1 MGITQIDVNKFVEY
15 CRTNLDLSAKHNAI
29 QYGSLGPCILDCIY
43 SLRAKYYKITVPV
56 VKRYGEEFM
65 RGNVYAPGYTLSDF
79 ISHIKNS
86 GGTRKFAENILQ
98 NKQVLSGRLK
108 SEICLEL
115 AKKLFEKGIE
125 TKEDFAS
132 FDQSEL
138 EQIMRQVKGVGNAAV
153 NYMFM
158 LSGDPNRCKPDV
170 HIHHCIK
177 DAIERDVSDQDCQ
190 TLFTKAVKVLKKDC
204 SQITVALLDGF
215 VWEKYR
221 V

>member
-1 MGITQIDVNKFVEY
+1 MGITKNDVNKFVDY
-15 CRTNLDLSAKHNAI
+15 CRTNLNLSAKHNAI
-29 QYGSLGPCILDCIY
+29 QYGSLGPCVLDCIY
-43 SLRAKYYKITVPV
+43 SLRTQYYTVTVPV
-56 VKRYGEEFM
+56 VKRYGKAFM
-65 RGNVYAPGYTLSDF
+65 NGNVYDPSYTLSDF
-79 ISHIKNS
+79 ISHIEKF
-86 GGTRKFAENILQ
+86 GGTRKFAENVLK

-115 AKKLFEKGIE
+115 AKKLVEKGIE
-125 TKEDFAS
+125 TKADFAS

-177 DAIERDVSDQDCQ
+177 DAIRRDVSDPDCQ
-190 TLFTKAVKVLKKDC
+190 ILFTEAVKVLKKDC